1 MNGCLRKATADS
13 MRVGGGHGKPM
24 KTDKNSAP
32 ELLGPLFGGSM
43 APQTSG
49 PHGPGPP
56 REARPFSSLFIKTGV
71 CRTSRNICLQNGRNN
86 HNAKGVSFQLS

>member
-13 MRVGGGHGKPM
+13 MRVGGGRGKPM
-24 KTDKNSAP
+24 KTEKNSAQ

-49 PHGPGPP
+49 PPWSWATKRGPTVQQSIYKD
-56 REARPFSSLFIKTGV
+56 RCV
-71 CRTSRNICLQNGRNN
+71 QNI
-86 HNAKGVSFQLS
+86 